1 MFNDLS
7 FFFDF
12 MYQLFDTLHS
22 YNRYLLFAAILFV
35 LFRSYSGWLGNKR
48 YEQPDKIGSAA
59 LTGLTHLQLLL
70 GLILYFISPFSTA
83 AMADMKS
90 AMKSDWL
97 RYFGVEH
104 ITVMM
109 IAVICIQAASTL
121 TKRNN
126 DDLNKHR
133 KTAIWVSV
141 AVVLILLSLLP
152 KGLLFGTTDSVS
164 AH

>member
-1 MFNDLS
+1 
-7 FFFDF
+7 

-22 YNRYLLFAAILFV
+22 YNRYLLMAALLFV
-35 LFRSYSGWLGNKR
+35 LFRSYSGWLNNKR
-48 YEQPDKIGSAA
+48 YEKPDNIGSAA

-90 AMKSDWL
+90 AMKSEWL

-104 ITVMM
+104 ITVMI
-109 IAVICIQAASTL
+109 IAVVCIQVARTL
-121 TKRNN
+121 TKRSSE
-126 DDLNKHR
+126 DINKHR

-141 AVVLILLSLLP
+141 ATILILLSLLP
-152 KGLLFGTTDSVS
+152 KGLLFGSADGSSVN
-164 AH
+164 